1 MCTTSIIIMNIHFRR
16 PPGNVNLHLRSLD
29 AEKMLKQCENLES
42 YICKIEKEN
51 ETLKNQVKKRRKS
64 IQSVGDHMKQ
74 LLSMP
79 FKLSE
84 LENTVKFNQECAEK
98 LYDDDS

>member
-1 MCTTSIIIMNIHFRR
+1 MNVYFRR

-29 AEKMLKQCENLES
+29 AEKMVKQCEDLES
-42 YICKIEKEN
+42 YIRKIEEENKE
-51 ETLKNQVKKRRKS
+51 LKKQVTKRRKS
-64 IQSVGDHMKQ
+64 IQTVSDHMKQ
-74 LLSMP
+74 LLNMP

-98 LYDDDS
+98 LYDKDS